1 MLARRQELRSSWP
14 LDVRLDELQADLA
27 ASWSVRLASPMSPHH
42 ETVGVV
48 PPGLVGVGVALD
60 EAAEIDQL
68 NRCPATGGFAPSYSR
83 LVRCVFASSQVS
95 APASSARWIREEKR
109 MTVPY
114 EGGALLV
121 DHLVDSPVRGSPGV
135 PAE

>member
-60 EAAEIDQL
+60 EAAEI
-68 NRCPATGGFAPSYSR
+68 APSA
-83 LVRCVFASSQVS
+83 LCVRVFTSVGTCIKCQVDPRRKTYDRS
-95 APASSARWIREEKR
+95 
-109 MTVPY
+109 V
-114 EGGALLV
+114 
-121 DHLVDSPVRGSPGV
+121 
-135 PAE
+135 